1 MLKENTRILV
11 TGCGGMLG
19 EAIYLFFKDKCKLFP
34 TDLNSNEVWLR
45 ELDVRKIEEVKRM
58 IEEIRPDYIFHLAA
72 LTDLE
77 YCELHQEDAYNTNA
91 LATENIA
98 LLCKEKNITL
108 VYISTAGIFD
118 GSQEWYN
125 DYDFPN
131 PLSIY
136 GKTKYAGELA
146 VQRILEKY
154 FIFRAGWM
162 IGGGPKKDK
171 KFVNKIIKQ
180 IQEGKK
186 EIFAIDEIFGTP
198 TYTHDFAK
206 NIFKIIDLEELGL
219 YNLVCSDSCS
229 RFDVAKEILKLIGKD
244 QEIKL
249 TKVHPDFF
257 KRDFFAVRPRSEKLI
272 NLKLNLKKLNLMRN
286 WKDSLRDY
294 IERDFLNNT
303 NNMDSF

>member
-229 RFDVAKEILKLIGKD
+229 RFDVAKEILKLIG
-244 QEIKL
+244 
-249 TKVHPDFF
+249 
-257 KRDFFAVRPRSEKLI
+257 
-272 NLKLNLKKLNLMRN
+272 N
-286 WKDSLRDY
+286 Y
-294 IERDFLNNT
+294 
-303 NNMDSF
+303 